1 MSIPFARTALSCAM
15 IGCSWT
21 ALAQNAPVTLN
32 DTVVSASG
40 FEQKITE
47 APASISVISR
57 EDLQQKRYNNLAQAL
72 GDVEGI
78 DIGQGTGKTGG
89 LNISIR
95 GMPSQYTLILI
106 DGRRQ
111 NAAGNVTPN
120 GFNETST
127 SFMPPLSAI
136 ERIEVIRGP
145 MSTLYGSDA
154 MGGVINI
161 ITRKVAKE
169 WTGSLTQDYTYQEDR
184 DFGDTR
190 NTSIYASGPLV
201 DGLLGLQLRGS
212 LFDREASDLEIAP
225 GVPMSRR
232 GGSAV
237 EGGNHTIGGRLTLTP
252 NDSHDISLDVERG
265 RQRYENDDCQL
276 GTLDGQGSG
285 AADTGCSVNQPTQ
298 ANGYAD
304 KLRFERDQYALTHTG
319 RFGFGTV
326 DSSLMRNT
334 TETIGRTIP
343 GGTFGRPG
351 FLPIGAPYPNFPS
364 IIVGDD
370 RELKTTNTVLD
381 SKLTTPIGDANIAT
395 AGLQWWKAE
404 MTDSLA
410 GEDFEQTTKAVF
422 AENEWR
428 IRNDLALTV
437 GGRYDDHETFGG
449 HFSPRAYLVWNT
461 TDHWTLKG
469 GVSRGY
475 KAPDLNDLH
484 DGINGVTGQGSTT
497 TIGNPDLKPE
507 TSTTTELGAYY
518 DSLTGFSANATLF
531 HNKFKDKI
539 ASGDP
544 VANPLCASNPG
555 SGSTPPGTCPRNIN
569 IDDATTKG
577 IELAASW
584 NFAPAWTLSGNYT
597 YTDSEQKSGSNKG
610 EPLTNT
616 PEHLANV
623 KLDWQ
628 TSERLGLW
636 LKSEYRGERARFTSS
651 YANLA
656 NADGTYSTSQSIYDT
671 LGKNTKAY
679 TLFHLG
685 GSYRAAENLTI
696 NATIYNLF
704 DKDFVDGSAYTTY
717 STPRYN
723 SAGVITALGGVPG
736 DPAYGTDYSHF
747 GAATTGI
754 VEEGRRLWLSAN
766 FTF

>member
-212 LFDREASDLEIAP
+212 LFDREASDLSYGNGIE
-225 GVPMSRR
+225 VSKR
-232 GGSAV
+232 GPSPV
-237 EGGNHTIGGRLTLTP
+237 EGRTHNLGARLSLTP
-252 NDSHDISLDVERG
+252 HEDHDFGLDVERG
-265 RQRYENDDCQL
+265 RQVYNNDECQL
-276 GTLDGQGSG
+276 GSLDGQNQECTAS
-285 AADTGCSVNQPTQ
+285 AATR

-304 KLRFERDQYALTHTG
+304 ELRFEREQIALTHTG
-319 RFGFGTV
+319 RLGFGTLE
-326 DSSLMRNT
+326 SSLMHNT

-343 GGTFGRPG
+343 GTIGTPTAVPG
-351 FLPIGAPYPNFPS
+351 AIGGAP
-364 IIVGDD
+364 
-370 RELKTTNTVLD
+370 RELETTNLVLD
-381 SKLTTPIGDANIAT
+381 TKLVAPVGESHIAT
-395 AGLQWWKAE
+395 VGGQWWKAE
-404 MTDSLA
+404 MDDGIAQTT
-410 GEDFEQTTKAVF
+410 FEQKTWAVF
-422 AENEWR
+422 AEDEWR
-428 IRNDLALTV
+428 LREDLALTL
-437 GGRYDDHETFGG
+437 GARYDDHEAFGG
-449 HFSPRAYLVWNT
+449 HVSPRAYLVWNT
-461 TDHWTLKG
+461 SENWTMKG

-475 KAPDLNDLH
+475 RTPDLNDLH
-484 DGINGVTGQGSTT
+484 SGVNGATRQGQVI
-497 TIGNPDLKPE
+497 TIGNPDLEPE
-507 TSTTTELGAYY
+507 TTTSTEFGVYF
-518 DSLTGFSANATLF
+518 DSLAGFNANATLF

-544 VANPLCASNPG
+544 IQITGRPG
-555 SGSTPPGTCPRNIN
+555 IPDGSYAQQIN
-569 IDDATTKG
+569 IDEAVTQG
-577 IELAASW
+577 LELAASW
-584 NFAPAWTLSGNYT
+584 TFAPAWTLSANYT
-597 YTDSEQKSGSNKG
+597 YTDSEQKSGDNKG

-616 PEHLANV
+616 PEHLANA
-623 KLDWQ
+623 KLNWQ
-628 TSERLGLW
+628 TTDRLNLW

-651 YANLA
+651 YENLA
-656 NADGTYSTSQSIYDT
+656 DNGRYSTNQSIYDT

-685 GSYRAAENLTI
+685 GSYRASENLTF
-696 NATIYNLF
+696 NAAIYNLL
-704 DKDFVDGSAYTTY
+704 DKDFVDGKAYGTY
-717 STPRYN
+717 SYAN
-723 SAGVITALGGVPG
+723 SNPATLPTIGT
-736 DPAYGTDYSHF
+736 AYGTDFSHSTA
-747 GAATTGI
+747 GTTG
-754 VEEGRRLWLSAN
+754 VMEEGRRLWLSAN

>member
-47 APASISVISR
+47 APASISR

-212 LFDREASDLEIAP
+212 LFDREASDLSYGNGIE
-225 GVPMSRR
+225 VSKR
-232 GGSAV
+232 GPSPV
-237 EGGNHTIGGRLTLTP
+237 EGRTHNLGARLSLTP
-252 NDSHDISLDVERG
+252 HEDHDFGLDVERG
-265 RQRYENDDCQL
+265 RQVYNNDECQL
-276 GTLDGQGSG
+276 GSLDGQNQECTAS
-285 AADTGCSVNQPTQ
+285 AATR

-304 KLRFERDQYALTHTG
+304 ELRFEREQIALTHTG
-319 RFGFGTV
+319 RLGFGTLE
-326 DSSLMRNT
+326 SSLMHNT

-343 GGTFGRPG
+343 GTIGTPTAVPG
-351 FLPIGAPYPNFPS
+351 AIGGAP
-364 IIVGDD
+364 
-370 RELKTTNTVLD
+370 RELETTNLVLD
-381 SKLTTPIGDANIAT
+381 TKLVAPVGESHIAT
-395 AGLQWWKAE
+395 VGGQWWKAE
-404 MTDSLA
+404 MDDGIAQTT
-410 GEDFEQTTKAVF
+410 FEQKTWAVF
-422 AENEWR
+422 AEDEWR
-428 IRNDLALTV
+428 LREDLALTL
-437 GGRYDDHETFGG
+437 GARYDDHEAFGG
-449 HFSPRAYLVWNT
+449 HVSPRAYLVWNT
-461 TDHWTLKG
+461 SENWTMKG

-475 KAPDLNDLH
+475 RTPDLNDLH
-484 DGINGVTGQGSTT
+484 SGVNGATRQGQVI
-497 TIGNPDLKPE
+497 TIGNPDLEPE
-507 TSTTTELGAYY
+507 TTTSTEFGVYF
-518 DSLTGFSANATLF
+518 DSLAGFNANATLF

-544 VANPLCASNPG
+544 IQITGRPG
-555 SGSTPPGTCPRNIN
+555 IPDGSYAQQIN
-569 IDDATTKG
+569 IDEAVTQG
-577 IELAASW
+577 LELAASW
-584 NFAPAWTLSGNYT
+584 AFAPAWTLSANYT
-597 YTDSEQKSGSNKG
+597 YTDSEQKSGDNKG

-616 PEHLANV
+616 PEHLANA
-623 KLDWQ
+623 KLNWQ
-628 TSERLGLW
+628 TTDRLNLW

-651 YANLA
+651 YENLA
-656 NADGTYSTSQSIYDT
+656 DNGRYSTNQSIYDT

-685 GSYRAAENLTI
+685 GSYRASENLTF
-696 NATIYNLF
+696 NAAIYNLL
-704 DKDFVDGSAYTTY
+704 DKDFVDGKAYGTY
-717 STPRYN
+717 SYAN
-723 SAGVITALGGVPG
+723 SNPATLPTIGT
-736 DPAYGTDYSHF
+736 AYGTDFSHSTA
-747 GAATTGI
+747 GTTG
-754 VEEGRRLWLSAN
+754 VMEEGRRLWLSAN

>member
-1 MSIPFARTALSCAM
+1 M

-212 LFDREASDLEIAP
+212 LFDREASDLSYGNGIE
-225 GVPMSRR
+225 VSKR
-232 GGSAV
+232 GPSPV
-237 EGGNHTIGGRLTLTP
+237 EGRTHNLGARLSLTP
-252 NDSHDISLDVERG
+252 HEDHDFGLDVERG
-265 RQRYENDDCQL
+265 RQVYNNDECQL
-276 GTLDGQGSG
+276 GSLDGQNQECTAS
-285 AADTGCSVNQPTQ
+285 AATR

-304 KLRFERDQYALTHTG
+304 ELRFEREQIALTHTG
-319 RFGFGTV
+319 RLGFGTLE
-326 DSSLMRNT
+326 SSLMHNT

-343 GGTFGRPG
+343 GTIGTPTAVPG
-351 FLPIGAPYPNFPS
+351 AIGGAP
-364 IIVGDD
+364 
-370 RELKTTNTVLD
+370 RELETTNLVLD
-381 SKLTTPIGDANIAT
+381 TKLVAPVGESHIAT
-395 AGLQWWKAE
+395 VGGQWWKAE
-404 MTDSLA
+404 MDDGIAQTT
-410 GEDFEQTTKAVF
+410 FEQKTWAVF
-422 AENEWR
+422 AEDEWR
-428 IRNDLALTV
+428 LREDLALTL
-437 GGRYDDHETFGG
+437 GARYDDHEAFGG
-449 HFSPRAYLVWNT
+449 HVSPRAYLVWNT
-461 TDHWTLKG
+461 SENWTMKG

-475 KAPDLNDLH
+475 RTPDLNDLH
-484 DGINGVTGQGSTT
+484 SGVNGATRQGQVI
-497 TIGNPDLKPE
+497 TIGNPDLEPE
-507 TSTTTELGAYY
+507 TTTSTEFGVYF
-518 DSLTGFSANATLF
+518 DSLAGFNANATLF

-544 VANPLCASNPG
+544 IQITGRPG
-555 SGSTPPGTCPRNIN
+555 IPDGSYAQQIN
-569 IDDATTKG
+569 IDEAVTQG
-577 IELAASW
+577 LELAASW
-584 NFAPAWTLSGNYT
+584 TFAPAWTLSANYT
-597 YTDSEQKSGSNKG
+597 YTDSEQKSGDNKG

-616 PEHLANV
+616 PEHLANA
-623 KLDWQ
+623 KLNWQ
-628 TSERLGLW
+628 TTDRLNLW

-651 YANLA
+651 YENLA
-656 NADGTYSTSQSIYDT
+656 DNGRYSTNQSIYDT

-685 GSYRAAENLTI
+685 GSYRASENLTF
-696 NATIYNLF
+696 NAAIYNLL
-704 DKDFVDGSAYTTY
+704 DKDFVDGRAYGTY
-717 STPRYN
+717 SYAN
-723 SAGVITALGGVPG
+723 SNPATLPTIGT
-736 DPAYGTDYSHF
+736 AYGTDFSHSTA
-747 GAATTGI
+747 GTTG
-754 VEEGRRLWLSAN
+754 VMEEGRRLWLSAN

>member
-212 LFDREASDLEIAP
+212 LFDREASDLSYGNGIE
-225 GVPMSRR
+225 VSKR
-232 GGSAV
+232 GPSPV
-237 EGGNHTIGGRLTLTP
+237 EGRTHNLGARLSLTP
-252 NDSHDISLDVERG
+252 HEDHDFGLDVERG
-265 RQRYENDDCQL
+265 RQVYNNDECQL
-276 GTLDGQGSG
+276 GSLDGQNQECTAS
-285 AADTGCSVNQPTQ
+285 AATR

-304 KLRFERDQYALTHTG
+304 ELRFEREQIAVTHTG
-319 RFGFGTV
+319 RLGFGTLE
-326 DSSLMRNT
+326 SSLMHNT

-343 GGTFGRPG
+343 GTIGTPTAVPG
-351 FLPIGAPYPNFPS
+351 AIGGAP
-364 IIVGDD
+364 
-370 RELKTTNTVLD
+370 RELETTNLVLD
-381 SKLTTPIGDANIAT
+381 TKLVAPVGESHIAT
-395 AGLQWWKAE
+395 VGGQWWKAE
-404 MTDSLA
+404 MDDGIAQTT
-410 GEDFEQTTKAVF
+410 FEQKTWAVF
-422 AENEWR
+422 AEDEWR
-428 IRNDLALTV
+428 LREDLALTL
-437 GGRYDDHETFGG
+437 GARYDDHEAFGG
-449 HFSPRAYLVWNT
+449 HVSPRAYLVWNT
-461 TDHWTLKG
+461 SENWTMKG

-475 KAPDLNDLH
+475 RTPDLNDLH
-484 DGINGVTGQGSTT
+484 SGVNGATRQGQVI
-497 TIGNPDLKPE
+497 TIGNPDLEPE
-507 TSTTTELGAYY
+507 TTTSTEFGVYFDNLA
-518 DSLTGFSANATLF
+518 GFNANATLF

-544 VANPLCASNPG
+544 IQITGRPG
-555 SGSTPPGTCPRNIN
+555 IPNGSYAQQIN
-569 IDDATTKG
+569 IDEAVTQG
-577 IELAASW
+577 LELAASW
-584 NFAPAWTLSGNYT
+584 TFAPAWTLSANYT
-597 YTDSEQKSGSNKG
+597 YTDSEQKSGDNKG

-616 PEHLANV
+616 PEHLANA
-623 KLDWQ
+623 KLNWQ
-628 TSERLGLW
+628 TTDRLNLW

-651 YANLA
+651 YENLA
-656 NADGTYSTSQSIYDT
+656 DNGRYSTNQSIYDT

-685 GSYRAAENLTI
+685 GSYRASENLTF
-696 NATIYNLF
+696 NAAIYNLL
-704 DKDFVDGSAYTTY
+704 DKDFVDGKAYGTY
-717 STPRYN
+717 SYAN
-723 SAGVITALGGVPG
+723 SNPATLPTIGT
-736 DPAYGTDYSHF
+736 AYGTDFSHSTA
-747 GAATTGI
+747 GTTG
-754 VEEGRRLWLSAN
+754 VMEEGRRLWLSAN

>member
-1 MSIPFARTALSCAM
+1 M

-212 LFDREASDLEIAP
+212 LFDREASDLSYGNGIE
-225 GVPMSRR
+225 VSKR
-232 GGSAV
+232 GPSPV
-237 EGGNHTIGGRLTLTP
+237 EGRTHNLGARLSLTP
-252 NDSHDISLDVERG
+252 HEDHDFGLDVERG
-265 RQRYENDDCQL
+265 RQVYNNDECQL
-276 GTLDGQGSG
+276 GSLDGQNQECTAS
-285 AADTGCSVNQPTQ
+285 AATR

-304 KLRFERDQYALTHTG
+304 ELRFEREQIALTHTG
-319 RFGFGTV
+319 RLGFGTLE
-326 DSSLMRNT
+326 SSLMHNT

-343 GGTFGRPG
+343 GTIGTPTAVPG
-351 FLPIGAPYPNFPS
+351 AIGGAP
-364 IIVGDD
+364 
-370 RELKTTNTVLD
+370 RELETTNLVLD
-381 SKLTTPIGDANIAT
+381 TKLVAPVGESHIAT
-395 AGLQWWKAE
+395 VGGQWWKAE
-404 MTDSLA
+404 MDDGIAQTT
-410 GEDFEQTTKAVF
+410 FEQKTWAVF
-422 AENEWR
+422 AEDEWR
-428 IRNDLALTV
+428 LREDLALTL
-437 GGRYDDHETFGG
+437 GARYDDHEAFGG
-449 HFSPRAYLVWNT
+449 HVSPRAYLVWNT
-461 TDHWTLKG
+461 SENWTMKG

-475 KAPDLNDLH
+475 RTPDLNDLH
-484 DGINGVTGQGSTT
+484 SGVNGATRQGQVI
-497 TIGNPDLKPE
+497 TIGNPDLEPE
-507 TSTTTELGAYY
+507 TTTSTEFGVYFDNLA
-518 DSLTGFSANATLF
+518 GFNANATLF

-544 VANPLCASNPG
+544 IQITGRPG
-555 SGSTPPGTCPRNIN
+555 IPNGSYAQQIN
-569 IDDATTKG
+569 IDEAVTQG
-577 IELAASW
+577 LELAASW
-584 NFAPAWTLSGNYT
+584 TFAPAWTLSANYT
-597 YTDSEQKSGSNKG
+597 YTDSEQKSGDNKG

-616 PEHLANV
+616 PEHLANA
-623 KLDWQ
+623 KLNWQ
-628 TSERLGLW
+628 TTDRLNLW

-651 YANLA
+651 YENLA
-656 NADGTYSTSQSIYDT
+656 DNGRYSTNQSIYDT

-685 GSYRAAENLTI
+685 GSYRASENLTF
-696 NATIYNLF
+696 NAAIYNLL
-704 DKDFVDGSAYTTY
+704 DKDFVDGKAYGTY
-717 STPRYN
+717 SYAN
-723 SAGVITALGGVPG
+723 SNPATLPTIGT
-736 DPAYGTDYSHF
+736 AYGTDFSHSTA
-747 GAATTGI
+747 GTTG
-754 VEEGRRLWLSAN
+754 VMEEGRRLWLSAN

>member
-1 MSIPFARTALSCAM
+1 M

-32 DTVVSASG
+32 DTVISASG
-40 FEQKITE
+40 FEQKTTE

-212 LFDREASDLEIAP
+212 LFDREASDLSYGN
-225 GVPMSRR
+225 GVEVSKR
-232 GGSAV
+232 GPSPV
-237 EGGNHTIGGRLTLTP
+237 EGRTHNLGARLSLTP
-252 NDSHDISLDVERG
+252 HEDHDFGLDVERG
-265 RQRYENDDCQL
+265 RQVYNNDECQL
-276 GTLDGQGSG
+276 GSLDGQNQECTAS
-285 AADTGCSVNQPTQ
+285 AATR

-304 KLRFERDQYALTHTG
+304 ELRFEREQIALTHTG
-319 RFGFGTV
+319 RLGFGTLE
-326 DSSLMRNT
+326 SSLMHNT

-343 GGTFGRPG
+343 GTIGTPTAVPG
-351 FLPIGAPYPNFPS
+351 AIGGAP
-364 IIVGDD
+364 
-370 RELKTTNTVLD
+370 RELETTNLVLD
-381 SKLTTPIGDANIAT
+381 TKLVAPVGESHIAT
-395 AGLQWWKAE
+395 VGGQWWKAE
-404 MTDSLA
+404 MDDGIAQTT
-410 GEDFEQTTKAVF
+410 FEQKTWAVF
-422 AENEWR
+422 AEDEWR
-428 IRNDLALTV
+428 LREDLALTL
-437 GGRYDDHETFGG
+437 GARYDDHEAFGG
-449 HFSPRAYLVWNT
+449 HVSPRAYLVWNT
-461 TDHWTLKG
+461 SENWTMKG

-475 KAPDLNDLH
+475 RTPDLNDLH
-484 DGINGVTGQGSTT
+484 SGVNGATRQGQVI
-497 TIGNPDLKPE
+497 TIGNPDLEPE
-507 TSTTTELGAYY
+507 TTTSTEFGVYF
-518 DSLTGFSANATLF
+518 DSLAGFNANATLF

-544 VANPLCASNPG
+544 IQITGRPG
-555 SGSTPPGTCPRNIN
+555 IPDGSYAQQIN
-569 IDDATTKG
+569 IDEAVTQG
-577 IELAASW
+577 LELAASW
-584 NFAPAWTLSGNYT
+584 TFAPAWTLSANYT
-597 YTDSEQKSGSNKG
+597 YTDSEQKSGDNKG

-616 PEHLANV
+616 PEHLANA
-623 KLDWQ
+623 KLNWQ
-628 TSERLGLW
+628 TTDRLNLW

-651 YANLA
+651 YENLA
-656 NADGTYSTSQSIYDT
+656 NANGTYSTNQSIYDT

-685 GSYRAAENLTI
+685 GSFRASENLTF
-696 NATIYNLF
+696 NAAIYNLL
-704 DKDFVDGSAYTTY
+704 DKDFVDGKAYSTY
-717 STPRYN
+717 SSPN
-723 SAGVITALGGVPG
+723 ANGIGGGVANG
-736 DPAYGTDYSHF
+736 TAYGTDFSHSTA
-747 GAATTGI
+747 GTTG
-754 VEEGRRLWLSAN
+754 VMEEGRRLWLSAN

>member
-21 ALAQNAPVTLN
+21 ALAQNTPVTLN

-212 LFDREASDLEIAP
+212 LFDREASDLSYGDGIE
-225 GVPMSRR
+225 VSKR
-232 GGSAV
+232 GPSPV
-237 EGGNHTIGGRLTLTP
+237 EGRTHNLGARLTLTP
-252 NDSHDISLDVERG
+252 HEDHDFGLDVERG
-265 RQRYENDDCQL
+265 RQVYNNDECQL
-276 GTLDGQGSG
+276 GSLDGQNQECSAS
-285 AADTGCSVNQPTQ
+285 AATR
-298 ANGYAD
+298 ANGYD
-304 KLRFERDQYALTHTG
+304 DELRFEREQIALTHTG
-319 RFGFGTV
+319 RLGFGTLE
-326 DSSLMRNT
+326 SSLMHNT

-343 GGTFGRPG
+343 GTIDSPTAVPG
-351 FLPIGAPYPNFPS
+351 AIGGAPRELETTNLVLDTKLVAP
-364 IIVGDD
+364 VGD
-370 RELKTTNTVLD
+370 
-381 SKLTTPIGDANIAT
+381 SHIAT
-395 AGLQWWKAE
+395 VGGQWWKAE
-404 MTDSLA
+404 MDDGIAQAT
-410 GEDFEQTTKAVF
+410 FEQKTWAVF
-422 AENEWR
+422 AEDEWR
-428 IRNDLALTV
+428 LREDLALTL
-437 GGRYDDHETFGG
+437 GARYDDHEAFGG
-449 HFSPRAYLVWNT
+449 HVSPRAYLVWNT
-461 TDHWTLKG
+461 SDSWTMKG

-475 KAPDLNDLH
+475 RTPDLNDLH
-484 DGINGVTGQGSTT
+484 SGVNGATRQGQVI
-497 TIGNPDLKPE
+497 TIGNPDLEPE
-507 TSTTTELGAYY
+507 TTTSTEFGVYFDNLA
-518 DSLTGFSANATLF
+518 GFNANATLF

-544 VANPLCASNPG
+544 IQITGRPG
-555 SGSTPPGTCPRNIN
+555 IPDGSYAQQIN
-569 IDDATTKG
+569 IDEAVTQG
-577 IELAASW
+577 LELAASW
-584 NFAPAWTLSGNYT
+584 TFAPAWTLSANYT
-597 YTDSEQKSGSNKG
+597 YTDSEQKSGDNKG

-616 PEHLANV
+616 PEHLANA
-623 KLDWQ
+623 KLNWQ
-628 TSERLGLW
+628 TTDRLNLW
-636 LKSEYRGERARFTSS
+636 LKSEYRGERARFTSK
-651 YANLA
+651 YENLA
-656 NADGTYSTSQSIYDT
+656 DSGRYSTNQSIYDT

-685 GSYRAAENLTI
+685 GSFRASENLTL
-696 NATIYNLF
+696 NAAIYNLL
-704 DKDFVDGSAYTTY
+704 DKDFVDGKAYSTY
-717 STPRYN
+717 SYAN
-723 SAGVITALGGVPG
+723 SNPATLPTIGT
-736 DPAYGTDYSHF
+736 AYGTDFSHSTA
-747 GAATTGI
+747 GTTG
-754 VEEGRRLWLSAN
+754 VMEEGRRLWLSAN

>member
-212 LFDREASDLEIAP
+212 LFDREASDLSYGNGIE
-225 GVPMSRR
+225 VSKR
-232 GGSAV
+232 GPSPV
-237 EGGNHTIGGRLTLTP
+237 EGRTHNLGARLSLTP
-252 NDSHDISLDVERG
+252 HEDHDFGLDVERG
-265 RQRYENDDCQL
+265 RQVYNNDECQL
-276 GTLDGQGSG
+276 GSLDGQNQECTAS
-285 AADTGCSVNQPTQ
+285 AATR

-304 KLRFERDQYALTHTG
+304 ELRFEREQIALTHTG
-319 RFGFGTV
+319 RLGFGTLE
-326 DSSLMRNT
+326 SSLMHNT

-343 GGTFGRPG
+343 GTIGTPTAVPG
-351 FLPIGAPYPNFPS
+351 AIGGAP
-364 IIVGDD
+364 
-370 RELKTTNTVLD
+370 RELETTNLVLD
-381 SKLTTPIGDANIAT
+381 TKLVAPVGESHIAT
-395 AGLQWWKAE
+395 VGGQWWKAE
-404 MTDSLA
+404 MDDGIAQTT
-410 GEDFEQTTKAVF
+410 FEQKTWAVF
-422 AENEWR
+422 AEDEWR
-428 IRNDLALTV
+428 LREDLALTL
-437 GGRYDDHETFGG
+437 GARYDDHEAFGG
-449 HFSPRAYLVWNT
+449 HVSPRAYLVWNT
-461 TDHWTLKG
+461 SENWTMKG

-475 KAPDLNDLH
+475 RTPDLNDLH
-484 DGINGVTGQGSTT
+484 SGVNGATRQGQVI
-497 TIGNPDLKPE
+497 TIGNPDLEPE
-507 TSTTTELGAYY
+507 TTTSTEFGVYF
-518 DSLTGFSANATLF
+518 DSLAGFNANATLF

-544 VANPLCASNPG
+544 IQITGRPG
-555 SGSTPPGTCPRNIN
+555 IPDGSYAQQIN
-569 IDDATTKG
+569 IDEAVTQG
-577 IELAASW
+577 LELAASW
-584 NFAPAWTLSGNYT
+584 TFAPAWTLSANYT
-597 YTDSEQKSGSNKG
+597 YTDSEQKSGDNKG

-616 PEHLANV
+616 PEHLANA
-623 KLDWQ
+623 KLNWQ
-628 TSERLGLW
+628 TTDRLNLW

-651 YANLA
+651 YENLA
-656 NADGTYSTSQSIYDT
+656 NANGTYSTNQSIYDT

-685 GSYRAAENLTI
+685 GSFRASENLTL
-696 NATIYNLF
+696 NAAVYNLL
-704 DKDFVDGSAYTTY
+704 DKDFVNGKSYTTY
-717 STPRYN
+717 GSTGPT
-723 SAGVITALGGVPG
+723 AGQANGT
-736 DPAYGTDYSHF
+736 AYGTDFSHSTA
-747 GAATTGI
+747 GTTG
-754 VEEGRRLWLSAN
+754 VMEEGRRLWLSAN

>member
-1 MSIPFARTALSCAM
+1 MSTPFARTALSCAM

-32 DTVVSASG
+32 DTVVSAAG

-212 LFDREASDLEIAP
+212 LFDREASDLSYGNGIE
-225 GVPMSRR
+225 VSKR
-232 GGSAV
+232 GPSPV
-237 EGGNHTIGGRLTLTP
+237 EGRTHNLGARLSLTP
-252 NDSHDISLDVERG
+252 HEDHDFGLDVERG
-265 RQRYENDDCQL
+265 RQVYNNDECQL
-276 GTLDGQGSG
+276 GSLDGQNQECTAS
-285 AADTGCSVNQPTQ
+285 AATR

-304 KLRFERDQYALTHTG
+304 ELRFEREQIALTHTG
-319 RFGFGTV
+319 RLGFGTLE
-326 DSSLMRNT
+326 SSLMHNT

-343 GGTFGRPG
+343 GTIGTPTAVPG
-351 FLPIGAPYPNFPS
+351 AIGGAP
-364 IIVGDD
+364 
-370 RELKTTNTVLD
+370 RELETTNLVLD
-381 SKLTTPIGDANIAT
+381 TKLVAPVGESHIAT
-395 AGLQWWKAE
+395 VGGQWWKAE
-404 MTDSLA
+404 MDDGIAQTT
-410 GEDFEQTTKAVF
+410 FEQKTWAVF
-422 AENEWR
+422 AEDEWR
-428 IRNDLALTV
+428 LREDLALTL
-437 GGRYDDHETFGG
+437 GARYDDHEAFGG
-449 HFSPRAYLVWNT
+449 HVSPRAYLVWNT
-461 TDHWTLKG
+461 SENWTMKG

-475 KAPDLNDLH
+475 RTPDLNDLH
-484 DGINGVTGQGSTT
+484 SGVNGATRQGQVI
-497 TIGNPDLKPE
+497 TIGNPDLEPE
-507 TSTTTELGAYY
+507 TTTSTEFGVYFDNLA
-518 DSLTGFSANATLF
+518 GFNANATLF

-544 VANPLCASNPG
+544 IQITGRPG
-555 SGSTPPGTCPRNIN
+555 IPNGSYAQQIN
-569 IDDATTKG
+569 IDEAVTQG
-577 IELAASW
+577 LELAASW
-584 NFAPAWTLSGNYT
+584 TFAPAWTLSANYT
-597 YTDSEQKSGSNKG
+597 YTDSEQKSGDNKG

-616 PEHLANV
+616 PEHLANA
-623 KLDWQ
+623 KLNWQ
-628 TSERLGLW
+628 TTDRLNLW

-651 YANLA
+651 YENLA
-656 NADGTYSTSQSIYDT
+656 DNGRYSTNQSIYDT

-685 GSYRAAENLTI
+685 GSYRVSENLTF
-696 NATIYNLF
+696 NAAIYNLL
-704 DKDFVDGSAYTTY
+704 DKDFVDGKAYGTY
-717 STPRYN
+717 SYAN
-723 SAGVITALGGVPG
+723 SNPATLPTIGT
-736 DPAYGTDYSHF
+736 AYGTDFSHSTA
-747 GAATTGI
+747 GTTG
-754 VEEGRRLWLSAN
+754 VMEEGRRLWLSAN

>member
-57 EDLQQKRYNNLAQAL
+57 EELQHKRYNNLAQAL

-212 LFDREASDLEIAP
+212 LFDREASDLSYGNGIE
-225 GVPMSRR
+225 VSKR
-232 GGSAV
+232 GPSPV
-237 EGGNHTIGGRLTLTP
+237 EGRTHNLGARLSLTP
-252 NDSHDISLDVERG
+252 HEDHDFGLDVERG
-265 RQRYENDDCQL
+265 RQVYNNDECQL
-276 GTLDGQGSG
+276 GSLDGQNQECTAS
-285 AADTGCSVNQPTQ
+285 AATR

-304 KLRFERDQYALTHTG
+304 ELRFEREQITLTHTG
-319 RFGFGTV
+319 RLGFGTLE
-326 DSSLMRNT
+326 SSLMHNT

-343 GGTFGRPG
+343 GTIGTPTAVPG
-351 FLPIGAPYPNFPS
+351 AIGGAP
-364 IIVGDD
+364 
-370 RELKTTNTVLD
+370 RELETTNLVLD
-381 SKLTTPIGDANIAT
+381 TKLVAPVGESHIAT
-395 AGLQWWKAE
+395 VGGQWWKAE
-404 MTDSLA
+404 MDDGIAQTT
-410 GEDFEQTTKAVF
+410 FEQKTWAVF
-422 AENEWR
+422 AEDEWR
-428 IRNDLALTV
+428 LRENLALTL
-437 GGRYDDHETFGG
+437 GARYDDHEAFGG
-449 HFSPRAYLVWNT
+449 HVSPRAYLVWNT
-461 TDHWTLKG
+461 SDNWTMKG

-475 KAPDLNDLH
+475 RTPDLNELH
-484 DGINGVTGQGSTT
+484 SGVNGATRQGQVI
-497 TIGNPDLKPE
+497 TIGNPDLEPE
-507 TSTTTELGAYY
+507 TTTSTEFGVYFDNLA
-518 DSLTGFSANATLF
+518 GFNANATLF

-544 VANPLCASNPG
+544 IQITGRPG
-555 SGSTPPGTCPRNIN
+555 IPDGSYAQQIN
-569 IDDATTKG
+569 IDEAVTQG
-577 IELAASW
+577 LELAASW
-584 NFAPAWTLSGNYT
+584 AFAPAWTLSANYT
-597 YTDSEQKSGSNKG
+597 YTDSEQKSGDNKG

-616 PEHLANV
+616 PEHLANA
-623 KLDWQ
+623 KLNWQ
-628 TSERLGLW
+628 TTDRLNLW

-651 YANLA
+651 YENLA
-656 NADGTYSTSQSIYDT
+656 NANGTYSTNQSIYDT

-685 GSYRAAENLTI
+685 GSFRASENLTF
-696 NATIYNLF
+696 NAAIYNLLN
-704 DKDFVDGSAYTTY
+704 KDFVDGKAYTTY
-717 STPRYN
+717 SAPN
-723 SAGVITALGGVPG
+723 SSGAGGGVANG
-736 DPAYGTDYSHF
+736 TAYGTDFSHSTA
-747 GAATTGI
+747 GTTG
-754 VEEGRRLWLSAN
+754 VMEEGRRLWLSAN